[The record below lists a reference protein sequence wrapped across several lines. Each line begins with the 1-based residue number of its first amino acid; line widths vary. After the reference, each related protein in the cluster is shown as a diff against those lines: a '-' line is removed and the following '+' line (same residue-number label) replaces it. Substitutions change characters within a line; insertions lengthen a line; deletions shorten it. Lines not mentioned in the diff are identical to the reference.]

1 MIIVCL
7 VFQSITLVTTM
18 KESVNRNV
26 PSTIPPTKS
35 HVPVPVD
42 MGKMAPIVFLQMVGL
57 LCLLHLIQ
65 ILPPPPPPTGM
76 HEHFKNENKIAQG
89 NHLPDHNYYIF
100 IHLNHSLIQ
109 QAFFFLGTST
119 GKTYFWVAAS
129 QVLLQFRLD
138 HVVNSTLRLTHSSPE
153 AHYIRTVDFDH
164 RKQLV
169 CWVRNLFKI
178 KSR

>member
-1 MIIVCL
+1 MWL
-7 VFQSITLVTTM
+7 PW
-18 KESVNRNV
+18 RNLW
-26 PSTIPPTKS
+26 TE
-35 HVPVPVD
+35 
-42 MGKMAPIVFLQMVGL
+42 MFLQRYHQQSHMF
-57 LCLLHLIQ
+57 LCQWIWARWHQLYSSRWWVCYAYFTWSRFYS
-65 ILPPPPPPTGM
+65 PPPPSPTGM
-76 HEHFKNENKIAQG
+76 YEHFKNENKLLRETIYQFIIIIFS
-89 NHLPDHNYYIF
+89 YI
-100 IHLNHSLIQ
+100 LIILWYNNL
-109 QAFFFLGTST
+109 FFSLGTST